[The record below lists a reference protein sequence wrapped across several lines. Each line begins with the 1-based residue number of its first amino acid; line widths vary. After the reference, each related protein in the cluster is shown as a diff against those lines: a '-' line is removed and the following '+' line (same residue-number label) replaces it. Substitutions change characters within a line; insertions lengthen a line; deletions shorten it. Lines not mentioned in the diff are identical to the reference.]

1 MMGNLPFQFSACVLC
16 LSRHCAVDIFIH
28 DGRLQKPCRCVTR
41 FSNLAKR
48 FQHSLSIDMFAISV
62 RSFLYMVTVCMWLRD
77 CFDAVKSQWHRGN

>member
-1 MMGNLPFQFSACVLC
+1 MVGNLPFQFSTCVPC
-16 LSRHCAVDIFIH
+16 LSRRCAVEIFIH
-28 DGRLQKPCRCVTR
+28 DGRLRKLCLCVTG

-48 FQHSLSIDMFAISV
+48 FLHSLSIDMFAISL